1 MPARDHGCRKGEL
14 GLVNISTATRA
25 STITTQDGTQIY
37 FKDWGAGQPIVF
49 SHGWP
54 LSSDSWESQMQFF
67 ASNGYRCIAHDR
79 RGHGRSTQPWS
90 GNEMDTYSDD
100 LATLIEAL
108 DLRDV
113 VLIGHSTG
121 GGEVARYVGRHGV
134 GRVAKVILV
143 SAIPPLLLKTDAN
156 PGGLPIEAF
165 DQLRAA
171 HLADRAQFY
180 KDFFGGPFCGFNRPG
195 AKVSQGLIDSYWLQ
209 AMQSGLANALDC
221 IRALSETDFTEDLK
235 KLDRTPTLIIHG
247 DDDQI
252 VPIGASAL
260 KSSKL
265 VKGATLKVYEGAPHA
280 LPATHNDRL
289 NADILEFLRS

>member
-1 MPARDHGCRKGEL
+1 M
-14 GLVNISTATRA
+14 NISTATRA

-79 RGHGRSTQPWS
+79 RGHGRSTQPWG

-100 LATLIEAL
+100 LAALIEAL

-113 VLIGHSTG
+113 VLMGHSTG

-134 GRVAKVILV
+134 GRVAKVVFV

-209 AMQSGLANALDC
+209 AMQSGLANALHC

-280 LPATHNDRL
+280 LPATHSDRL
-289 NADILEFLRS
+289 NADILAFLRA